1 MCNSAHTKYPEQGNS
16 QKEGSSGDGRGL
28 REEGMKGYCLMGRRL
43 RGDENTLALTELKDV
58 CTLQSFVALHCDL
71 YTSKCLEWPILCHIC
86 FTTVLKSLQVLVTP
100 SFLALSVQEQ
110 HLAKC
115 GCTCGPKL
123 ALRFAVPTAGH
134 EGS

>member
-58 CTLQSFVALHCDL
+58 CTLHALLHYTVICTHQNVWNGQFFVIYVL
-71 YTSKCLEWPILCHIC
+71 PQ
-86 FTTVLKSLQVLVTP
+86 FLKSLQVLVTP